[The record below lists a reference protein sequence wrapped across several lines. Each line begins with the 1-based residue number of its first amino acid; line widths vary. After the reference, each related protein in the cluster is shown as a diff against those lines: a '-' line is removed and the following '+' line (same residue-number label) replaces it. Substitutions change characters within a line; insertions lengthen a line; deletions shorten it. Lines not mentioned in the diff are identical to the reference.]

1 MKNLKIVVG
10 LVLFAGLAIAAYQL
24 IEIQRASAQTQD
36 NEASLSGF
44 DAVVHSSADRM
55 MKEGQQVFRFDTFD
69 DQTFWGDA
77 LRLHQA
83 IEGTKFGGVGPG
95 LSPNAALSVGLKVDV
110 DALPA
115 SLIEQLMQGKVN
127 LDDPAVTLALLKLNS
142 VVGVTGFFNPDGSL
156 KSVGIQCAFCHST
169 VDNSL
174 TQGIG
179 HRLDGWANRDLNVG
193 DIVSLAPNLQPFAD
207 LLGVDQATV
216 RKVLQSWGTGH
227 FDAELALDG
236 KAFRPDGKTSAV
248 LIPPAFGLA
257 GVNLHTWTGWGS
269 VTYWNAFV
277 ANLEMHG
284 KGTFYDPRLDNAA
297 QFPVAAKAGFGHVKN
312 TPDLITPRLAALH
325 FYQLALPAPVPPK
338 GSFDEDAAKRGEA
351 VFNGSGMC
359 STCHVPP
366 LYTEPGWN
374 MHTAS
379 EVCVDTFQ
387 ADRAPDKRYRTSPL
401 NGLWTHTKGG
411 FYHDGRFS
419 TLLDVVNHYDSCLGL
434 GLLDQDK
441 SDIVE
446 FLKSLPSPKRHKD

>member
-1 MKNLKIVVG
+1 MKSLKIVVG
-10 LVLFAGLAIAAYQL
+10 LVAFTGLAIGAYQW

-36 NEASLSGF
+36 KGASPTGF
-44 DAVVHSSADRM
+44 DAIIQNSSERM
-55 MKEGQQVFRFDTFD
+55 MKEGQQIFRFETFD

-216 RKVLQSWGTGH
+216 REVLQSWGTGH

>member
-216 RKVLQSWGTGH
+216 REVLQSWGTGH

-257 GVNLHTWTGWGS
+257 GVNLHTWTG
-269 VTYWNAFV
+269 
-277 ANLEMHG
+277 
-284 KGTFYDPRLDNAA
+284 
-297 QFPVAAKAGFGHVKN
+297 
-312 TPDLITPRLAALH
+312 
-325 FYQLALPAPVPPK
+325 
-338 GSFDEDAAKRGEA
+338 
-351 VFNGSGMC
+351 
-359 STCHVPP
+359 
-366 LYTEPGWN
+366 
-374 MHTAS
+374 
-379 EVCVDTFQ
+379 
-387 ADRAPDKRYRTSPL
+387 
-401 NGLWTHTKGG
+401 
-411 FYHDGRFS
+411 
-419 TLLDVVNHYDSCLGL
+419 
-434 GLLDQDK
+434 
-441 SDIVE
+441 
-446 FLKSLPSPKRHKD
+446 